1 MNLLGQSENPVFL
14 PSNLKLSY
22 ECVNLKSHLPNH
34 KPFKRMERIGQIR
47 DPKNRENKSGK
58 YDYISRI
65 ACHIRK
71 SYKLKPPK
79 NVLMNLPCRADNKPS
94 PHIATL
100 RVLIHV
106 LATKKSLAK
115 DYIINSVLWI
125 CPFSLHQFVTFSPG
139 FSRKL
144 SQTAT
149 RKWPFPWFH
158 LRSHRHILHVTQEP
172 GHGIRD
178 EGGLRFAPGAA
189 GDVGIL
195 WLWLTVR

>member
-1 MNLLGQSENPVFL
+1 
-14 PSNLKLSY
+14 
-22 ECVNLKSHLPNH
+22 
-34 KPFKRMERIGQIR
+34 MERIGQIR

-79 NVLMNLPCRADNKPS
+79 NVLMYLPCRADNKPS

-115 DYIINSVLWI
+115 DYIINSVL
-125 CPFSLHQFVTFSPG
+125 
-139 FSRKL
+139 
-144 SQTAT
+144 
-149 RKWPFPWFH
+149 
-158 LRSHRHILHVTQEP
+158 
-172 GHGIRD
+172 
-178 EGGLRFAPGAA
+178 
-189 GDVGIL
+189 
-195 WLWLTVR
+195 